1 MEVTEVT
8 GFLCKKGDV
17 TYTTDGSFIYAEKEG
32 KTYRLDLFDRHYYKL
47 RPVNGIPILEV
58 DGLRMHL
65 VRDFKTPLD
74 YSEEVVKALR
84 IPASAPSAGSSRGF
98 CVFDTCMGLGYTAIA
113 AARLASVG
121 KVLACEIS
129 DAVMTLARWNPFSD
143 ALWGSGKSK
152 ITIMQGNS
160 AEIVKTIPDRSF
172 DFIIHDP
179 PRFTHSSE
187 LYSGPFYA
195 ELFRVCKPGAR
206 IFHYV
211 GSLGARSGRHIEREV
226 GRRLEKA
233 GFAQIKYIPKLQGI
247 IATRGADK
255 PAGSGWSKNPEH

>member
-1 MEVTEVT
+1 MEIPEIPEL
-8 GFLCKKGDV
+8 LCKKGDV

-47 RPVNGIPILEV
+47 RPVNGVPILEV

-74 YSEEVVKALR
+74 YSDEVVKALR
-84 IPASAPSAGSSRGF
+84 IPPSVPVGAFS
-98 CVFDTCMGLGYTAIA
+98 VFDTCMGLGYTAIA
-113 AARLASVG
+113 AAKLASVD
-121 KVLACEIS
+121 KITTCEIS
-129 DAVMTLARWNPFSD
+129 DAVMTLAKWNPWSG
-143 ALWGSGKSK
+143 ALWENSK

-160 AEIVKTIPDRSF
+160 ADIVKTMPDCSF

-211 GSLGARSGRHIEREV
+211 GSVGAKSGRHIEREV
-226 GRRLEKA
+226 GGRLEKT
-233 GFAQIKYIPKLQGI
+233 GFTHIKYIPKLQGM
-247 IATRGADK
+247 IAARKANE
-255 PAGSGWSKNPEH
+255 PAESS